1 MLQYMFN
8 ISAGY
13 SSRQQQ
19 DSDDSEQDDDLD
31 AGGLSNV
38 DRRYIY
44 DENKKSR
51 TKQIRNARIGKE
63 NQTY

>member
-1 MLQYMFN
+1 MFN